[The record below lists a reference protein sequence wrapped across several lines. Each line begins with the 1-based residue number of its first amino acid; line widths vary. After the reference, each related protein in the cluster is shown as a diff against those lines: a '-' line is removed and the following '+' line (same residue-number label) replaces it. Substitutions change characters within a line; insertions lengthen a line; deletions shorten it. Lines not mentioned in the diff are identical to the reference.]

1 MAVLETK
8 HTRSRLNVIKRD
20 LFKAIAI
27 FSYVSMFAFLIYY
40 IYLIVEN
47 LHNPLYIVIYS
58 GMIVAIIALF
68 FIEILI
74 REDKKLL
81 RNERRQSTERKRKYK
96 FLIKILKFSAKF
108 VLVGIAV
115 FESITNYAINLSNFI
130 NICSAVLLIVQILF
144 EFVVSHIIKQ
154 IDYLRLSVEL
164 DIKESGIF
172 KSILSFALKE
182 KKMEEKAILAQGGT
196 LHTPAEEKMITEIK
210 TDAQEFEEKDKM
222 RKEQI
227 YQLWKSSKKR
237 K

>member
-1 MAVLETK
+1 MSVLETK

-20 LFKAIAI
+20 LFKSVAI
-27 FSYVSMFAFLIYY
+27 FSYISMFAFLIYY

-58 GMIVAIIALF
+58 GMIVAIVALF

-115 FESITNYAINLSNFI
+115 FESITNYAINVSNLI
-130 NICSAVLLIVQILF
+130 NICSAVLLIIQILF
-144 EFVVSHIIKQ
+144 EFIISHIIKQ

-182 KKMEEKAILAQGGT
+182 KKMEEKAILAQGGS
-196 LHTPAEEKMITEIK
+196 LHTSAEEKMITEIK
-210 TDAQEFEEKDKM
+210 ADAQEFEEKDKM